1 MKIQRT
7 FGRDTASC
15 RRGRDGDEG
24 TRALP
29 FCTPYTSG
37 TVAISFFP
45 CFLPSPLHPPP
56 PLFLRNCFV
65 SVNLFSFNGL
75 RPLSGL
81 PPHSAPAQW
90 GLRGD
95 PLNRHADLCASR
107 PVGDLGSSSS
117 EFGSWGGPFTLKRAL
132 SHSLSAA
139 ACSFS
144 VEAEVRRGPPRVL
157 TGDGAARARSLLG
170 QRPPRSPGE

>member
-15 RRGRDGDEG
+15 RRGRDSEEG

-81 PPHSAPAQW
+81 PPHSAPAQR
-90 GLRGD
+90 GLRRAR
-95 PLNRHADLCASR
+95 LNRHADLCASR
-107 PVGDLGSSSS
+107 PVGGLGSSNS
-117 EFGSWGGPFTLKRAL
+117 EFGSRRGPFTLKRAL
-132 SHSLSAA
+132 SHSL
-139 ACSFS
+139 FS
-144 VEAEVRRGPPRVL
+144 SGVLFLGGSRGPAGP
-157 TGDGAARARSLLG
+157 TAGAHGRWCRACAE
-170 QRPPRSPGE
+170 PPGPASTAQSR